1 MISKTIT
8 GILRRFTGKQL
19 EFNNILFEYIEKDVI
34 QLTASTGFILFTATV
49 THLDIAPFDTFMVH
63 KKHLRKIDEDCTLC
77 VVGDEVYFMVINGSV
92 VTCGK
97 ESGEYPNHIR
107 AMRQKCKEKP
117 MPQELDARFMRIIFD
132 SAAELSNDLHISPGN
147 DKEAFI
153 VISGNCKFAIMPRG

>member
-8 GILRRFTGKQL
+8 GILQRFTGNKY
-19 EFNNILFEYIEKDVI
+19 EFNNILFEYVEKDVV

-49 THLDIAPFDTFMVH
+49 THPNIAPFNTFMVH
-63 KKHLRKIDEDCTLC
+63 KKHFRDINSDCELIVSNKEVFFMCTDR
-77 VVGDEVYFMVINGSV
+77 VVV
-92 VTCGK
+92 CGK
-97 ESGEYPNHIR
+97 ETGEYPNHIR

-117 MPQELDARFMRIIFD
+117 TPQELDARFMKIIFD

-153 VISGNCKFAIMPRG
+153 VISENCKFAIMPRG